1 MDIKVFIKIFRDK
14 HFIDYQKMKYKYGA
28 DFGDFLSVLDEAY
41 YETLPLVDFE
51 KKGLVYIKNYAEITQ
66 SAIKQLL
73 QVQNQSYGIK
83 AAEEEIIASSA
94 IERIDFSRDSVRR
107 ILKGM
112 APQNEQENRIAGIK
126 KGLDFIADTDNKI
139 TEENI
144 YKLYMM
150 TVGDFLSN
158 EEKLSGGNIYRNDTV
173 YVVSDHIEHSGADY
187 KQLPENMKRLVE
199 IAGTDDGINDLIK
212 AAIIH
217 FYIAYIHPYFDGN
230 GRMARLIHLWFLI
243 QKGYRSALFIPFSS
257 QIEKSRKEYYEAFT
271 VVENNKKYSGKI
283 DVTPFILYFT
293 NNVYNKINA
302 ENSSE
307 KTFMAFESAMKKG
320 KITEKETQLW
330 QFVLSYYGTQEFST
344 KQLEK
349 DFGNAAYATIRA
361 FVQKFEELELL
372 SSIKYGARTKYK
384 VLM

>member
-158 EEKLSGGNIYRNDTV
+158 EEKLTVGN
-173 YVVSDHIEHSGADY
+173 
-187 KQLPENMKRLVE
+187 
-199 IAGTDDGINDLIK
+199 
-212 AAIIH
+212 
-217 FYIAYIHPYFDGN
+217 
-230 GRMARLIHLWFLI
+230 
-243 QKGYRSALFIPFSS
+243 
-257 QIEKSRKEYYEAFT
+257 
-271 VVENNKKYSGKI
+271 
-283 DVTPFILYFT
+283 T
-293 NNVYNKINA
+293 N
-302 ENSSE
+302 
-307 KTFMAFESAMKKG
+307 
-320 KITEKETQLW
+320 
-330 QFVLSYYGTQEFST
+330 
-344 KQLEK
+344 
-349 DFGNAAYATIRA
+349 R
-361 FVQKFEELELL
+361 
-372 SSIKYGARTKYK
+372 
-384 VLM
+384 